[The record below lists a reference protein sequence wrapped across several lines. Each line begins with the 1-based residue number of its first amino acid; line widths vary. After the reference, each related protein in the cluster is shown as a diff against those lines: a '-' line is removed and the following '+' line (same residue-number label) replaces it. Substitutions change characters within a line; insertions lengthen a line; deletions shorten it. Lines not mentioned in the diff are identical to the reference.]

1 MTTTLSTT
9 TSAATSPATSRPAP
23 APAARSR
30 VLWTAGAKA
39 ALLGGLAAEAVGGVA
54 RAVGVPMQA
63 GGLGASRAEAI
74 GVGAFATAT
83 FLNLVVGTLLA
94 AALVR
99 WARHPERTF
108 VRTAVALTVLSFVP
122 VLLAGHTAA
131 STKVTLALA
140 HVVVALIAIP
150 MLRRAVAARTVA

>member
-9 TSAATSPATSRPAP
+9 TSHPKPATAAP
-23 APAARSR
+23 AR
-30 VLWTAGAKA
+30 VLWAAGAKA
-39 ALLGGLAAEAVGGVA
+39 ALLGALAAEAVGGIA

-74 GVGAFATAT
+74 GVGAFATGT
-83 FLNLVVGTLLA
+83 FFNLVVGTLLA

-150 MLRRAVAARTVA
+150 MLRRAVAARTGA

>member
-1 MTTTLSTT
+1 MTTSLSTT
-9 TSAATSPATSRPAP
+9 TSHPVPAT
-23 APAARSR
+23 AARSR

-39 ALLGGLAAEAVGGVA
+39 ALLGALAAEAVGGIA

-63 GGLGASRAEAI
+63 GGFGASHAEAI

-108 VRTAVALTVLSFVP
+108 RSGRLREVREKALLRSGKILPAAAPQFRHRLHVIERCHVKTP
-122 VLLAGHTAA
+122 PLAAPPCLRAA
-131 STKVTLALA
+131 DRS
-140 HVVVALIAIP
+140 
-150 MLRRAVAARTVA
+150 RD

>member
-9 TSAATSPATSRPAP
+9 TSHPVAAAAP
-23 APAARSR
+23 ARSR
-30 VLWTAGAKA
+30 VLWAAGAKA
-39 ALLGGLAAEAVGGVA
+39 VLLGALAAEAVGGIA

-63 GGLGASRAEAI
+63 GGIGAGQAEAI
-74 GVGAFATAT
+74 DVGAFATAT

-108 VRTAVALTVLSFVP
+108 VRTAVTLTVVSFVP
-122 VLLAGHTAA
+122 VLLASHTAA
-131 STKVTLALA
+131 STKVTLALT
-140 HVVVALIAIP
+140 HVVVAAIAIP
-150 MLRRAVAARTVA
+150 MLRRAVAARTPA

>member
-9 TSAATSPATSRPAP
+9 TSHPVPAT
-23 APAARSR
+23 AARSR
-30 VLWTAGAKA
+30 VLWAAGAKA
-39 ALLGGLAAEAVGGVA
+39 ALLGALAAEAVGGIA
-54 RAVGVPMQA
+54 RVVGVPMQA
-63 GGLGASRAEAI
+63 GGFGASHADAI

-108 VRTAVALTVLSFVP
+108 VRTAVTLTVLSFVP
-122 VLLAGHTAA
+122 VLLATHTAA
-131 STKVTLALA
+131 STKVTLALT
-140 HVVVALIAIP
+140 HVAVAVIAIP
-150 MLRRAVAARTVA
+150 MLRWAVAARTRA

>member
-9 TSAATSPATSRPAP
+9 TSHPVPAT
-23 APAARSR
+23 AARSR
-30 VLWTAGAKA
+30 VLWAAGAKA
-39 ALLGGLAAEAVGGVA
+39 ALLGALAAEAVGGIA

-63 GGLGASRAEAI
+63 GGFGASHADAI

-108 VRTAVALTVLSFVP
+108 VRTAVTLTVLSFVP
-122 VLLAGHTAA
+122 VLLAAHTAA
-131 STKVTLALA
+131 STKVTLALT
-140 HVVVALIAIP
+140 HVVVAVIAIP
-150 MLRRAVAARTVA
+150 MLRRAVAARTGA